1 MKPNPV
7 VSRDAWLEARL
18 ALLAREKE
26 LTRQREALAAQR
38 RAMPWV
44 KIERD
49 YVFESPEGRVT
60 LADLFDRRSQLLI
73 YHFMF
78 GPEWDEGCPSCSY
91 WADNYHGAVV
101 HLAAR
106 DVAFAAVSRAPIAKI
121 EAFRK
126 RMGWS
131 AFRWVSSHESDFN
144 FEFAVSFTAEQLESD
159 APNYN
164 FATQHFGVD
173 EAPGVSVFARGDDEA
188 VYHTYS
194 TFARGLDWING
205 TYQMLDL
212 VPKGRDEE
220 GLSYNQAWVKHH
232 DRY

>member
-7 VSRDAWLEARL
+7 VSRDAWLDARC

-26 LTRQREALAAQR
+26 LTRRREALAAER
-38 RAMPWV
+38 RKLPWV
-44 KIERD
+44 KVEKD
-49 YVFESPEGRVT
+49 YVFEGPDGRLT
-60 LADLFDRRSQLLI
+60 LADLFDGRSQLLV

-78 GPEWDEGCPSCSY
+78 GPDWDEGCPSCSF
-91 WADNYHGAVV
+91 WTDNYHGAVV

-106 DVAFAAVSRAPIAKI
+106 DVTLAAVSRAPIHKI

-126 RMGWS
+126 RMGWT
-131 AFRWVSSHESDFN
+131 AFRWVSSHGSDFN
-144 FEFAVSFTAEQLESD
+144 FDCEVSFTPEQLESD

-164 FATQHFGVD
+164 FGTVHFGVD
-173 EAPGVSVFARGDDEA
+173 EGPGLSVFARGDDGA

-212 VPKGRDEE
+212 VPKGRDEDD
-220 GLSYNQAWVKHH
+220 LSYNQAWVKHH